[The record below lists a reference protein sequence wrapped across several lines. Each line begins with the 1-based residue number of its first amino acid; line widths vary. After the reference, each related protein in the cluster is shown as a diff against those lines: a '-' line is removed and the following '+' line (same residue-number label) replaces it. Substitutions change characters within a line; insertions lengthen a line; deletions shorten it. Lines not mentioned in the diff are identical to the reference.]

1 MGTEINCTYKCS
13 GCRFYKAYYS
23 KGASAFYREKAG
35 YCERKGT
42 AVNAKGYC
50 VLYKNRP
57 KGEKG
62 SVGGAFGRSD
72 RLDGRTQTYLF
83 GLGFLIAGC
92 VKHLT
97 GLKSDA
103 IMLKNKNDSLGRGGI
118 PHRQ

>member
-57 KGEKG
+57 KGEKAV
-62 SVGGAFGRSD
+62 SAEH
-72 RLDGRTQTYLF
+72 LDES
-83 GLGFLIAGC
+83 IA
-92 VKHLT
+92 LT
-97 GLKSDA
+97 EELRDKCSGWDF
-103 IMLKNKNDSLGRGGI
+103 
-118 PHRQ
+118 